1 MYQVNSHSVLF
12 LVDNLQV
19 LIENVRIY
27 KHLMNLTAIGKLYK
41 LL

>member
-27 KHLMNLTAIGKLYK
+27 KHLMNLTAIGKLDK